1 MGALTFDALLRSLK
15 QGAPDPV
22 YYLHGEEDVLKDE
35 AVRVLLERAVDPAAR
50 DFNVDQRTAADLDP
64 EAFNALVNTPPILA
78 ATRAVVLRG
87 MEQLRKTAK
96 VRQELLHYLD
106 SPNPS
111 TVLVLVHGTP
121 EPPDAELL
129 RRATAVEVAALPP
142 ERVVRW
148 MTHRAKQLGFT
159 LAPEAEELLLA
170 SVGNDLSSLARELEK
185 LAPLCAGRPAT
196 RDEVAALVGVR
207 RGETLQDFVDA
218 ALERRAADAAR
229 LVEPVLEQ
237 AGMSGVRMLSALG
250 TALVGTA
257 LAREIEKLAPLC
269 AGRPVTRDEVAALV
283 GVRRGETLQDFVDAA
298 LERRAADA
306 ARLVEPVLEQAGM
319 SGVRML
325 SALGTALVGTAL
337 ARAELDRDARR
348 RDRLEGALLSHLRT
362 ARPYGLGSWEQT
374 ALRWARWAE
383 LWTRPELRSA
393 LRLALDAD
401 RALKSSTLTDEAGI
415 LEQLVLSWGVRVP
428 AVCMG
433 RLRARAAHTALLRS
447 GRSRGHR
454 PSGRA
459 VAPRLSRLFVAASGG
474 LLGRARLLRPQGRR
488 TRLLV
493 DPRGAGRRGCRRG
506 VQESGH
512 LLRLALCLYHPGPP
526 GHRTRYG
533 GRHSGEARVSGRDV
547 CRPGVGGEERGAGGR
562 DAHASESDG
571 LRRPRGA

>member
-50 DFNVDQRTAADLDP
+50 AFNVDQRTAADLDP

-87 MEQLRKTAK
+87 MEQLRKNAK

-121 EPPDAELL
+121 EPPDAELV
-129 RRATAVEVAALPP
+129 RRVTAVEIAALPP
-142 ERVVRW
+142 ERVERW
-148 MTHRAKQLGFT
+148 MAHRAKQLGFT
-159 LAPEAEELLLA
+159 LAPEAGELLLA
-170 SVGNDLSSLARELEK
+170 SVGNDLSGLARELEK

-207 RGETLQDFVDA
+207 RGETLQDF
-218 ALERRAADAAR
+218 
-229 LVEPVLEQ
+229 
-237 AGMSGVRMLSALG
+237 
-250 TALVGTA
+250 
-257 LAREIEKLAPLC
+257 I
-269 AGRPVTRDEVAALV
+269 
-283 GVRRGETLQDFVDAA
+283 DAA

-337 ARAELDRDARR
+337 ARAELDHDARR
-348 RDRLEGALLSHLRT
+348 RDRLEAALLSHLRT

-401 RALKSSTLTDEAGI
+401 RALKSSTLTDEVGI
-415 LEQLVLSWGVRVP
+415 LEQLVLSWGVRV
-428 AVCMG
+428 
-433 RLRARAAHTALLRS
+433 REAA
-447 GRSRGHR
+447 
-454 PSGRA
+454 
-459 VAPRLSRLFVAASGG
+459 
-474 LLGRARLLRPQGRR
+474 
-488 TRLLV
+488 
-493 DPRGAGRRGCRRG
+493 
-506 VQESGH
+506 
-512 LLRLALCLYHPGPP
+512 
-526 GHRTRYG
+526 
-533 GRHSGEARVSGRDV
+533 
-547 CRPGVGGEERGAGGR
+547 
-562 DAHASESDG
+562 
-571 LRRPRGA
+571 